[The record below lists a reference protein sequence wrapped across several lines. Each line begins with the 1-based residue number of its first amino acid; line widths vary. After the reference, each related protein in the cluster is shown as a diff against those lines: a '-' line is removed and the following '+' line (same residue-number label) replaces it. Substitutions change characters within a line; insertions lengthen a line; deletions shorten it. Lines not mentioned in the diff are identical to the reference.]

1 MLIILLPLRFYVK
14 SNLSEFN
21 FAMSFLAI
29 SEVLNFDFGKFEQL
43 SIPKFIKIQTSEPLK
58 LVKIIFLD
66 YFNLAKI

>member
-43 SIPKFIKIQTSEPLK
+43 SSAKFTKFQSSESLK
-58 LVKIIFLD
+58 CK
-66 YFNLAKI
+66 K